1 MVIFI
6 GSNPSR
12 QNDSTKLPFKGT
24 KSGKRLNQWIEFL
37 EVGTCGMANVTES
50 ITPDNR
56 APKVSE
62 FELEKLEK
70 ALQGFN
76 VIIALGNV
84 ASKAL
89 TKLNVKHFKLPHP
102 SPRNRMLNNKEFI
115 KRQLKECKKYIKKEK
130 EVK

>member
-24 KSGKRLNQWIEFL
+24 QSGKRLEEWIEFL
-37 EVGTCGMANVTES
+37 EVGTCGMANVSET
-50 ITPDNR
+50 ITPKNR
-56 APKVSE
+56 AIKVSE

-70 ALQGFN
+70 ALQGFE
-76 VIIALGNV
+76 VVIALGNT

-89 TKLNVKHFKLPHP
+89 NKLEVKHFKLPHP
-102 SPRNRMLNNKEFI
+102 SPRNRVLNNKEFI
-115 KRQLKECKKYIKKEK
+115 KRQLKECKKYINRLKRT
-130 EVK
+130 